1 MITVNELFS
10 GIGAFRKALERLKI
24 PHEIIGISEI
34 DRYAI
39 QSYNAIYGDTRNYG
53 DISEIYKLDYADLWT
68 YGFPCQDIS
77 VAGKGEGIK
86 RGETRSGL
94 LYEVQRLLNIAD
106 VYDELPKYLIMEN
119 VKNLL
124 GKQFR
129 ADFDMWVQW
138 LDNLGYNSYYKILN
152 AKDFGIPQSRERVFC
167 VSIRKD
173 IDEYGYS
180 FPIGCGI
187 GDIKLKDI
195 LEDDVAEK
203 YYISNGWLENNINY
217 EYKGKYNFKI
227 TSHEGVAGTL
237 SCKADRRSGVWVL
250 GKLCGGSWDTM
261 FGQNRKVLSD
271 EGICSTLQTCGGGGQ
286 HVKIKISEDTDRS
299 ARSNVRRLTPLEYWR
314 LMGFDDEDLQKAR
327 DTGISDTQ
335 LYRQAG
341 NSIVVQCLEGILTK
355 LLQDKEDMTE
365 EGQTSWMDY
374 LKLKMDA

>member
-10 GIGAFRKALERLKI
+10 GIGAFRKALERLQI

-34 DRYAI
+34 DKYAI
-39 QSYNAIYGDTRNYG
+39 QSYEAIYGATRNYG
-53 DISEIYKLDYADLWT
+53 DISKIYKLDYADLWT

-119 VKNLL
+119 VKNLV
-124 GKQFR
+124 GKFK
-129 ADFDMWVQW
+129 ADFDMWVKW
-138 LDNLGYNSYYKILN
+138 LDHLGYNSYYKVLN

-173 IDEYGYS
+173 IDTQGYS
-180 FPIGCGI
+180 FPVGSGI
-187 GDIKLKDI
+187 GDKRLKDI
-195 LEDDVAEK
+195 LEKDVDEK

-217 EYKGKYNFKI
+217 RYKDKSNFKVSNEEDI
-227 TSHEGVAGTL
+227 AGTL
-237 SCKADRRSGVWVL
+237 SCKPDRRSGVWIL
-250 GKLCGGSWDTM
+250 GRLCGGSWDTM
-261 FGQNRKVLSD
+261 FLQNRKVLSD
-271 EGICSTLQTCGGGGQ
+271 QGLSTTLQTCGGGGQ
-286 HVKIKISEDTDRS
+286 HVKIKTDK
-299 ARSNVRRLTPLEYWR
+299 SNVRKLTPFEYWR

-335 LYRQAG
+335 LYKQAG
-341 NSIVVQCLEGILTK
+341 NSIVVQCLEAILSK
-355 LLQDKEDMTE
+355 LLDVRTDTE

-374 LKLKMDA
+374 LKLKTDE